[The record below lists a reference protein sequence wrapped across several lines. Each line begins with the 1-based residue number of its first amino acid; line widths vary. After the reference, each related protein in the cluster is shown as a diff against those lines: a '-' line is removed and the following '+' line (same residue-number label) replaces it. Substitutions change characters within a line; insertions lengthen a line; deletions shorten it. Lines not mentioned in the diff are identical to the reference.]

1 MIHTHRLRPTIELVS
16 SKTEE
21 IYEIKEAD
29 FHIGRL
35 PNLDLFI
42 DDVRVSRPH
51 ARIQL
56 RPDGSYDL
64 VDLKSQNGTLLN
76 GKKLTP
82 YQPKRLRDGDLI
94 RIVEHELVFHHQSS
108 VVEQPDDDHTTVLRS
123 LGDLSSDQLV
133 RRSAHPAAALKAIL
147 EVVRALGGGADLGE
161 VLGRALDGLMG
172 VFPQAERGFIVTAE
186 DDGTFPLAAFRHRR
200 NHPSPPTL
208 SRTLR
213 DRVLREGQAVL
224 IKDIAGEK
232 FPDKTSLW
240 SMVRSAICVPLQSH
254 AGRTTGMVQLDRLG
268 GHDSFQEQD
277 LDLLAALA
285 IPIGVALE
293 NDRLLK
299 ERASW
304 AAAQEIQR
312 ALLPR
317 VQPQIPGYTFWECY
331 RPAQEVG
338 GDLYDYICVK
348 QAGLSSGS
356 VPPWAVTLGDVA
368 GKGMPAALMM
378 AGICPEVRHLVRSGV
393 PPADVLSRIG
403 RHLFEHGV
411 DGRFVTLLI
420 LLINTQTHELTL
432 ASAGHLPA
440 LIRRS
445 SGLVEAI
452 GNEEAGFPLGILRDA
467 RYQSSAFTLE
477 PGDVVLLFSDG
488 MTDAADQSGSPF
500 GLDGLKREL
509 ALAPVGAAAV
519 GESILAAVRDHF
531 SGRSQFD
538 DMTLIC
544 FNRDPT

>member
-1 MIHTHRLRPTIELVS
+1 MIHPHTLNPTIELVS
-16 SKTEE
+16 TKTEE
-21 IYEIKEAD
+21 FYEVKGAD

-94 RIVEHELVFHHQSS
+94 RIVEHDLVFHHQSP
-108 VVEQPDDDHTTVLRS
+108 VVGEPEDDHTTVLRS
-123 LGDLSSDQLV
+123 LGDLSSDHLV
-133 RRSAHPAAALKAIL
+133 RRSVHPAAAFKAIL
-147 EVVRALGGGADLGE
+147 EVVRALGGGVDLGE
-161 VLGRALDGLMG
+161 VLGRALDGLMA

-186 DDGTFPLAAFRHRR
+186 DDGTFPLAAFRHRL
-200 NHPSPPTL
+200 NHASPPTL

-224 IKDIAGEK
+224 IKDIATEK
-232 FPDKTSLW
+232 SLDKGSLW
-240 SMVRSAICVPLQSH
+240 STVRSAICVPLQSH
-254 AGRTTGMVQLDRLG
+254 AGQTTGMVQLDRLA
-268 GHDSFQEQD
+268 GHESFQEQD

-285 IPIGVALE
+285 LPIGVAIE

-304 AAAQEIQR
+304 AAAREIQR

-317 VQPQIPGYTFWECY
+317 VQPQIPGYSFWECY

-338 GDLYDYICVK
+338 GDLYDYIPMEAV
-348 QAGLSSGS
+348 GLSSGS
-356 VPPWAVTLGDVA
+356 VAQWAVTLGDVA

-378 AGICPEVRHLVRSGV
+378 AGICPEVRHLVRAGAS
-393 PPADVLSRIG
+393 PTDLLSRVG
-403 RHLFEHGV
+403 RHLFEQGV

-420 LLINTQTHELTL
+420 LLINAQTHELTV
-432 ASAGHLPA
+432 ASAGHPPA

-445 SGLVEAI
+445 SGVIEEI
-452 GNEEAGFPLGILRDA
+452 GNEHAGFPLGVLREA
-467 RYQSSAFTLE
+467 TYQSSSFTLQ
-477 PGDVVLLFSDG
+477 PGDVVVLFSDG
-488 MTDAADQSGSPF
+488 MTDAADQEGRSF
-500 GLDGLKREL
+500 GLDGLWRVL
-509 ALAPVGAAAV
+509 AEAPIGAVAV

-538 DMTLIC
+538 DMTLVC
-544 FNRDPT
+544 FGRDLP